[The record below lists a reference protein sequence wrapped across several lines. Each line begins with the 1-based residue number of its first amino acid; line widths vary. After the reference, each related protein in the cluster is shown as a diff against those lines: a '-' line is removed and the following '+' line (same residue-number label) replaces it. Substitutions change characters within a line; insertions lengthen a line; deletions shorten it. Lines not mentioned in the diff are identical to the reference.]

1 MAAPRCISMF
11 LKERAAASKRYQC
24 ATASER
30 KCAADI
36 FFRLKIVWLLLETF
50 QCFLMNERL
59 LLKRY

>member
-11 LKERAAASKRYQC
+11 LKDRMAASERYQC

-36 FFRLKIVWLLLETF
+36 FYVEANVWLLLKTF
-50 QCFLMNERL
+50 QCFLKNERL

>member
-36 FFRLKIVWLLLETF
+36 FFVCG
-50 QCFLMNERL
+50 CFEKHFNVF
-59 LLKRY
+59 